1 MGDGSNANAGVSDFH
16 AVPRVFRTIGYGA
29 AVPVLVLGA
38 LVVTGA
44 ALEDRTRRRIAE
56 RIGESLQAD
65 AAFERGSL
73 ALVRGRLDLAGL
85 AVHRDDAVGHL
96 AISVDDLRCE
106 LPPLG
111 LALVDGDCRE
121 LAIAGARFE
130 VSSGALL
137 RLRPPRRPPLHAG
150 RVVIEDARLVF
161 APSALVPDVGRI
173 AIAVAHAE
181 VGDTRFKT
189 PLSWLFALRELD
201 ATVELPAGLSLALHY
216 DHGLLRVSG
225 ALLGAAPVTVPVA
238 LPTAQ
243 PGDDARAEIARLAAF
258 GKDIAQRV
266 VVQRAA
272 SWLESKLSP

>member
-1 MGDGSNANAGVSDFH
+1 
-16 AVPRVFRTIGYGA
+16 VPRIPRTIGYA
-29 AVPVLVLGA
+29 AAAPALVLGA
-38 LVVTGA
+38 LGVTGT
-44 ALEDRTRRRIAE
+44 ALEDGTRRGVTERIAE
-56 RIGESLQAD
+56 ALRAD
-65 AAFERGSL
+65 ATIERGSL

-96 AISVDDLRCE
+96 AITVADLRCE

-130 VSSGALL
+130 VSSAALL

-150 RVVIEDARLVF
+150 RVVIDDAQLVF
-161 APSALVPDVGRI
+161 APSALLPEVGRV
-173 AIAVAHAE
+173 AIAVARAE

-189 PLSWLFALRELD
+189 PLSWLFALRQLD
-201 ATVELPAGLSLALHY
+201 ATIELPAGLTLALRY

-225 ALLGAAPVTVPVA
+225 ALFGATPVTVPVA
-238 LPTAQ
+238 LPAAQ
-243 PGDDARAEIARLAAF
+243 PGDDARTEIARLAAF
-258 GKDIAQRV
+258 GKEVAQRL

-272 SWLESKLSP
+272 DWLESKLSP

>member
-1 MGDGSNANAGVSDFH
+1 VCQTST
-16 AVPRVFRTIGYGA
+16 AVPRLPRTIGYGA
-29 AVPVLVLGA
+29 AAPALVLGA
-38 LVVTGA
+38 LVVTGT
-44 ALEDRTRRRIAE
+44 ALENRTRERIAG
-56 RIGESLQAD
+56 RIAESLQAD
-65 AAFERGSL
+65 AAIERGSL

-96 AISVDDLRCE
+96 AITVDDLRCE

-121 LAIAGARFE
+121 LAITGVRFE
-130 VSSGALL
+130 VSSAALL

-150 RVVIEDARLVF
+150 RVVIDDARLVF
-161 APSALVPDVGRI
+161 APSAFLPDVGRVAV
-173 AIAVAHAE
+173 AIAHAE
-181 VGDTRFKT
+181 VGDTRFRT

-201 ATVELPAGLSLALHY
+201 ATIELPAGMSLELRY
-216 DHGLLRVSG
+216 GHGLLRVSG
-225 ALLGAAPVTVPVA
+225 ALFGAAPVTVPVA
-238 LPTAQ
+238 LPAAQ

-258 GKDIAQRV
+258 GKDLAQRL